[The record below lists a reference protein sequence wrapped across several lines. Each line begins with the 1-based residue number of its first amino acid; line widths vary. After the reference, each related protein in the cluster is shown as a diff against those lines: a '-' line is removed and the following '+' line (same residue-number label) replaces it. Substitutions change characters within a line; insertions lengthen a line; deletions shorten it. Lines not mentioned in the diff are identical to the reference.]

1 MFVHVKSRCF
11 LTIAAALFV
20 SLPLAACS
28 STQSSVM
35 GGDQQISDPFESANR
50 AVFAFNNAMDD
61 AIIHPIAKGYNTV
74 VPEPARTGVDNALR
88 NLRSPVNFVN
98 QALQGD
104 IDGAGNVLLRAAVNT
119 FIGLGGLFDVAAYE
133 GYEAEY
139 EDFGQTL
146 GVWGI
151 DHGPYF
157 VVPFFGPSSLRDSTG
172 FVVDSFADPL
182 RWWLFNIDED
192 GWYYG
197 KTALNYVSVRASLV
211 DVLEDLENS
220 SIDYYASTRSAY
232 VQHRKALL
240 EDRASDGMSAPE
252 IPDYDDD
259 F

>member
-1 MFVHVKSRCF
+1 MFTHVKSRRF
-11 LTIAAALFV
+11 LAMAAAVLV
-20 SLPLAACS
+20 SFPLAACS
-28 STQSSVM
+28 TTQGSAL
-35 GGDQQISDPFESANR
+35 GGDEQISDPFEGANR

-61 AIIHPIAKGYNTV
+61 VIIHPVAKGYNAV
-74 VPEPARTGVDNALR
+74 LPEPARNGIDNALR
-88 NLRSPVNFVN
+88 NLRSPVNFAN
-98 QALQGD
+98 QVLQGD
-104 IDGAGNVLLRAAVNT
+104 VDGAGNVLLRAAVNT
-119 FIGLGGLFDVAAYE
+119 FVGLGGLFDVAGYE
-133 GYEAEY
+133 GYEHEY

-157 VVPFFGPSSLRDSTG
+157 VVPFFGPSSMRDSTG

-182 RWWLFNIDED
+182 RWWLFNIDEE

-197 KTALNYVSVRASLV
+197 KTALNYVALRASLV